1 MENFCEQWCD
11 LEKNNNGRTPWI
23 IQRNKKLLLFRN
35 EQKNNDLSKLNKTL
49 VFLLTKKFFRKI
61 FKQIFRNTID
71 FLFTELLI
79 L

>member
-49 VFLLTKKFFRKI
+49 VFLLTKK
-61 FKQIFRNTID
+61 
-71 FLFTELLI
+71 
-79 L
+79 

>member
-35 EQKNNDLSKLNKTL
+35 EQKNNNLNKLNKTL
-49 VFLLTKKFFRKI
+49 DFFTNQKMRDSSFCKVNPFRKAE
-61 FKQIFRNTID
+61 KH
-71 FLFTELLI
+71 
-79 L
+79 